1 MNLELSDREQ
11 MLLESV
17 LRMVLS
23 DLLDGDPMT
32 VEDYTAVLTNLN
44 NGSFGEKQYKFD
56 DPNDWMTTLL
66 DLRTLLDRLNPEW
79 VEICKEKGVES
90 YIEEDSDYEP
100 LD

>member
-1 MNLELSDREQ
+1 MDLKLSDREQ
-11 MLLESV
+11 MLLESA

-23 DLLDGDPMT
+23 DLLDGDPMV

-44 NGSFGEKQYKFD
+44 NGSFGEKAYKFD

-66 DLRTLLDRLNPEW
+66 DLRNILDRLNPEW
-79 VEICKEKGVES
+79 VEMRKEHSVES

>member
-1 MNLELSDREQ
+1 MDLELSDREQ
-11 MLLESV
+11 MLLESA
-17 LRMVLS
+17 LRMVLN
-23 DLLDGDPMT
+23 DLLDGDPMV

-44 NGSFGEKQYKFD
+44 NGSFGEKPYKFD

-66 DLRTLLDRLNPEW
+66 DLRNILYRLNPEW
-79 VEICKEKGVES
+79 VEMRKEHSVES